1 MNRRK
6 FVVGA
11 GTLIG
16 AGVLA
21 SGMRSESNG
30 APSGWTESTEGG
42 VAPTGATVAAGKID
56 VHRHIV
62 TPAMQNLL
70 GRRNIE
76 TLAGVAVPE
85 WSPEAFL
92 ASLQADE
99 VQTAITSAVLPGIH
113 CDVEELVQFSRSSNE
128 YSRLLTDQHPGRV
141 GFFAHLPLPYTEQA
155 CAEAVYALDTLGAD
169 GVVLMASNDGKFLG
183 DPAFDELMHELNA
196 RSAVVFVHPNI
207 HPATAQLGLDMPL
220 SMLEYPCDLTR
231 AGLNLILSGTM
242 ERFHKIRWILAH
254 AGGFLPYVA
263 WRVSLANAMPE
274 YGESA
279 TQGVLTYMRRFYL
292 DAATS
297 VSRSSMATLQE
308 LVEPSRLL
316 FGSDSPFDP
325 EQQTQQQV
333 AELVQSGFWS
343 AGLAQQ
349 IQRGN
354 ALSLFPRYR
363 QDGERVTVASVF
375 EQESLAGQAKRQI
388 LSPVRAL
395 AQKLRE

>member
-11 GTLIG
+11 GALIG

-21 SGMRSESNG
+21 SGMRSESDS
-30 APSGWTESTEGG
+30 APSGWAERGEDSL
-42 VAPTGATVAAGKID
+42 ASAGAGAAAGKID

-62 TPAMQNLL
+62 TPAMQTLL
-70 GRRNIE
+70 GRRNLD
-76 TLAGVAVPE
+76 TLAGVALPG
-85 WSPEAFL
+85 WSPEAFM
-92 ASLQADE
+92 ASLQADA
-99 VQTAITSAVLPGIH
+99 VHTAITSAVLPGIH
-113 CDVEELVQFSRSSNE
+113 CDVGELAQFSRSSNE
-128 YSRLLTDQHPGRV
+128 YSRSLADRYPGRI

-155 CAEAVYALDTLGAD
+155 CAEAVYALDTLAAD
-169 GVVLMASNDGKFLG
+169 GVVLMASNAGKFLG
-183 DPAFDELMHELNA
+183 DPEFDELMHELNS

-207 HPATAQLGLDMPL
+207 PPSTDQLGLNTPL
-220 SMLEYPCDLTR
+220 SVLEYPCDLTR

-274 YGESA
+274 YGETA
-279 TQGVLTYMRRFYL
+279 TQGVLTYLRRFYL
-292 DAATS
+292 DTATS

-316 FGSDSPFDP
+316 FGSDSPFAP
-325 EQQTQQQV
+325 EQQTQRQM
-333 AELVQSGFWS
+333 AELVQAGFWR
-343 AGLAQQ
+343 AGLALQV
-349 IQRGN
+349 QRSN

-363 QDGERVTVASVF
+363 QDGERVAVAPVF
-375 EQESLAGQAKRQI
+375 EQESVVGQAKRQI
-388 LSPVRAL
+388 LTPVRSL

>member
-11 GTLIG
+11 GALIG

-21 SGMRSESNG
+21 SGMRSESDG
-30 APSGWTESTEGG
+30 APSGWVEGADG
-42 VAPTGATVAAGKID
+42 SVASAGAVAAVGKID

-62 TPAMQNLL
+62 TPAMQTLL

-76 TLAGVAVPE
+76 TLGGVAVPQ
-85 WSPEAFL
+85 WSPEAFM
-92 ASLQADE
+92 ASLQADN

-113 CDVEELVQFSRSSNE
+113 CDIEELVQFSRSSNE
-128 YSRLLTDQHPGRV
+128 YSRMFADRHPDRV

-155 CAEAVYALDTLGAD
+155 CAEAVHALDNLGAD

-183 DPAFDELMHELNA
+183 DPAFDELMHELNE

-207 HPATAQLGLDMPL
+207 LPTTGQLGLSTPL

-274 YGESA
+274 YGETA
-279 TQGVLTYMRRFYL
+279 TQGVLTYLRRFYL

-297 VSRSSMATLQE
+297 VSRPAMATLQE

-316 FGSDSPFDP
+316 FGSDSPFAP
-325 EQQTQQQV
+325 QLQTQQQM
-333 AELVQSGFWS
+333 EGLVQSGFWS
-343 AGLAQQ
+343 AGLVRQ

-354 ALSLFPRYR
+354 ALSLFPRYKHG
-363 QDGERVTVASVF
+363 DEPVADPAVF
-375 EQESLAGQAKRQI
+375 EQESMAEQAKRQL
-388 LSPVRAL
+388 LSPVRSL
-395 AQKLRE
+395 AQKLRD

>member
-11 GTLIG
+11 GALIG

-21 SGMRSESNG
+21 SGMRSESDG
-30 APSGWTESTEGG
+30 APSGWTESVEDNL
-42 VAPTGATVAAGKID
+42 VATAAVAAAGKID

-62 TPAMQNLL
+62 TPAMQTLL
-70 GRRNIE
+70 GRRNIA
-76 TLAGVAVPE
+76 TLAGIAVPE
-85 WSPEAFL
+85 WSPEAFM

-113 CDVEELVQFSRSSNE
+113 CDVEELEQFSRSSNE
-128 YSRLLTDQHPGRV
+128 YSRSLASQHPGRI

-183 DPAFDELMHELNA
+183 DPAFDELMHELNE

-207 HPATAQLGLDMPL
+207 HPATSQLGLDAPL

-274 YGESA
+274 YSESA
-279 TQGVLTYMRRFYL
+279 TQGVLSYLRRFYL
-292 DAATS
+292 DTATS

-316 FGSDSPFDP
+316 FGSDSPFVAQ
-325 EQQTQQQV
+325 QQTQQQIV
-333 AELVQSGFWS
+333 ELVQSGFWS
-343 AGLAQQ
+343 AGLARQ

-354 ALSLFPRYR
+354 ALSLFPRYKHG
-363 QDGERVTVASVF
+363 DEPIAVASVF
-375 EQESLAGQAKRQI
+375 EQESMIGQAKRQL
-388 LSPVRAL
+388 LSPIRSL

>member
-11 GTLIG
+11 GGLIG

-21 SGMRSESNG
+21 SSMRSESDS
-30 APSGWTESTEGG
+30 APSAWTERGEDSL
-42 VAPTGATVAAGKID
+42 ASAGAGVAAGKID

-62 TPAMQNLL
+62 TPAMHTLL
-70 GRRNIE
+70 GRRNLN
-76 TLAGVAVPE
+76 TLAGVALPE
-85 WSPEAFL
+85 WSPEAFM
-92 ASLQADE
+92 ASLQTDA
-99 VQTAITSAVLPGIH
+99 VHAAITSAVLPGIH
-113 CDVEELVQFSRSSNE
+113 CDVGELAQFSRTSNE
-128 YSRLLTDQHPGRV
+128 YSRSLADRHPGRI
-141 GFFAHLPLPYTEQA
+141 GFFAHLPLPYTDQA
-155 CAEAVYALDTLGAD
+155 CAEAVYALDSLAAD
-169 GVVLMASNDGKFLG
+169 GVVLMASNAGKFLG

-207 HPATAQLGLDMPL
+207 PPSTELLGLNTPL
-220 SMLEYPCDLTR
+220 SVLEYPCDLTR

-274 YGESA
+274 YGETA
-279 TQGVLTYMRRFYL
+279 TQGVLTYLRSFYL
-292 DAATS
+292 DTATS

-316 FGSDSPFDP
+316 FGSDAPFTP
-325 EQQTQQQV
+325 EQQTQRQL
-333 AELVQSGFWS
+333 AELVKTGFWS
-343 AGLAQQ
+343 SSLAQRV
-349 IQRGN
+349 QRNN
-354 ALSLFPRYR
+354 ALGLFPRYR
-363 QDGERVTVASVF
+363 QDGERVDVARVF
-375 EQESLAGQAKRQI
+375 EPESVVGQAKRKI
-388 LSPVRAL
+388 LAPVRSL

>member
-6 FVVGA
+6 FVVGTGA
-11 GTLIG
+11 LIG

-21 SGMRSESNG
+21 SGMRSEPDD
-30 APSGWTESTEGG
+30 APSGWTESVEDNL
-42 VAPTGATVAAGKID
+42 APTAAVAAAGKID

-62 TPAMQNLL
+62 TPAMQTLL

-85 WSPEAFL
+85 WSPEAFM
-92 ASLQADE
+92 ASLQADG

-113 CDVEELVQFSRSSNE
+113 CDVEELKQFSRSSNE
-128 YSRLLTDQHPGRV
+128 HSRALATQHPGRI
-141 GFFAHLPLPYTEQA
+141 GFFAHIPLPYTEQA
-155 CAEAVYALDTLGAD
+155 CAEAVYALDTLSAD

-183 DPAFDELMHELNA
+183 DPAFDELMHELHK

-207 HPATAQLGLDMPL
+207 LPTTGQLGLSTPL
-220 SMLEYPCDLTR
+220 SVLEYPCDLTR

-242 ERFHKIRWILAH
+242 ERFHQIRWILAH

-263 WRVSLANAMPE
+263 WRVSLANVMQE
-274 YGESA
+274 YGDTA
-279 TQGVLTYMRRFYL
+279 TQGVLHYLRRFYL
-292 DAATS
+292 DTAIS

-316 FGSDSPFDP
+316 FGSDSPFTP
-325 EQQTQQQV
+325 KQQTQQQLD
-333 AELVQSGFWS
+333 ELVQSGFWS
-343 AGLAQQ
+343 NGLSLG
-349 IQRGN
+349 IQRTN
-354 ALSLFPRYR
+354 SLSLFPSYKQR
-363 QDGERVTVASVF
+363 DERAPQQPVF
-375 EQESLAGQAKRQI
+375 EQESFTNQAKRHL
-388 LSPVRAL
+388 LSPVRSL